1 MNIPIPAALWTE
13 LGAYWRQRRIIL
25 AVGWAVSVVGW
36 LVVVMLPDR
45 YDAMT
50 RIYVDTENLLTPLL
64 RNITVQADVIKQIEV
79 LQRTLLNRKN
89 MASVAH
95 SADLDLDLQ
104 TEQDKE
110 RLYSKLAR
118 QIVVKTEGNNLFSV
132 TYSNSDPAMAKRIV
146 EALLNIFVET
156 NLGQNRSSMGN
167 ARNFI
172 ENEIA
177 NYEHKLKQA
186 DNRLAEFKSR
196 NVGVLAGEGNV
207 SFSTRIDVSRREL
220 AVAKAKVEDMQALR
234 TLLAANLATIAPYHD
249 VDSPGQVIISGGT
262 ATAMSARGQVRQ
274 LEIELSQLQS
284 RYTELHPDV
293 VATRRALEHARG
305 QAERDALAPG
315 DDKSGRIGGGGG
327 RGRASNPLYEQVKL
341 RLIQAEADLGQAQ
354 NRARLAED
362 EMQRLQ
368 TLAEGAPAIEAELA
382 DLNREYGVIKG
393 KYEELLGRRE
403 SARLSEAA
411 ETRGDKIQFRI
422 IEAPQ
427 VPTSPTFPNRPL
439 LVSAVLAL
447 GLGLGG
453 GIVFLMRAMDETIG
467 STAILAAKFNI
478 RVYGTVPRVDN
489 VAGRTRRRLEIRNF
503 AIGTAGLFAAYLLI
517 LAAAFAQQA
526 FPSLLRLD
534 MPAILQRILNHVG

>member
-1 MNIPIPAALWTE
+1 MNSHVPAAFWTE
-13 LGAYWRQRRIIL
+13 LRAYWRQWRVIL
-25 AVGWAVSVVGW
+25 AVGWGVSAVGW

-64 RNITVQADVIKQIEV
+64 RNITVQADVTKQIEV

-110 RLYSKLAR
+110 KLYTRLTK
-118 QIVVKTEGNNLFSV
+118 QIVIKTEGNNLFSV
-132 TYSNSDPAMAKRIV
+132 TYSNSDPQMAKKIV
-146 EALLNIFVET
+146 EALLTIFVET

-177 NYEHKLKQA
+177 NYERKLKQA
-186 DNRLAEFKSR
+186 DSRLAEFRSHH
-196 NVGVLAGEGNV
+196 VGVLAGEGNV
-207 SFSTRIDVSRREL
+207 SFSARIDAAQRDL
-220 AVAKAKVEDMQALR
+220 TLAKAKVDDLTALR
-234 TLLAANLATIAPYHD
+234 GLLASNLATIPQYHD

-262 ATAMSARGQVRQ
+262 PTATSAKGRVQQ
-274 LEIELSQLQS
+274 LEAEISQLES
-284 RYTELHPDV
+284 RYTDLHPDL
-293 VATRRALEHARG
+293 VATRRALEHARE
-305 QAERDALAPG
+305 QAARETAQPSDR
-315 DDKSGRIGGGGG
+315 GG
-327 RGRASNPLYEQVKL
+327 RGRAANPLYEQVKL
-341 RLIQAEADLGQAQ
+341 RLIQAEADLAQAQ
-354 NRARLAED
+354 SRARISAD
-362 EMQRLQ
+362 EAQRLQ
-368 TLAEGAPAIEAELA
+368 TLAESAPAIEAEMA

-427 VPTSPTFPNRPL
+427 VPTRPAFPNRPL
-439 LVSAVLAL
+439 LVSAVLVLAL
-447 GLGLGG
+447 ALGG
-453 GIVFLMRAMDETIG
+453 GIVFLMRAIDDTIG
-467 STAILAAKFNI
+467 STAVLSSRFNV
-478 RVYGTVPRVDN
+478 RVYGTVPQVEN
-489 VAGRTRRRLEIRNF
+489 MAGRKRQWTERRNF
-503 AIGTAGLFAAYLLI
+503 AMAAGGLLTAYLVI
-517 LAAAFAQQA
+517 LAAAFTQQA
-526 FPSLLRLD
+526 FPTLLRLD
-534 MPAILQRILNHVG
+534 MPAILQRILSHVG

>member
-1 MNIPIPAALWTE
+1 MNTIIPAAFWTE
-13 LGAYWRQRRIIL
+13 LRAYWRQRRIIL
-25 AVGWAVSVVGW
+25 AIGWIVSVGGW
-36 LVVVMLPDR
+36 LVIIMLPDR

-95 SADLDLDLQ
+95 SADLDLDLES
-104 TEQDKE
+104 EQDKE
-110 RLYSKLAR
+110 RLYTKLSR

-132 TYSNSDPAMAKRIV
+132 TYSNSDPQMAKKIV

-177 NYEHKLKQA
+177 NYERKLKQA
-186 DNRLAEFKSR
+186 DSRLAEFRSR
-196 NVGVLAGEGNV
+196 HVGVLAGEGNV
-207 SFSTRIDVSRREL
+207 SFSTRIDAAQREL
-220 AVAKAKVEDMQALR
+220 TIAKAKVEDMIALR
-234 TLLAANLATIAPYHD
+234 ALLNANLATISPYHD
-249 VDSPGQVIISGGT
+249 VDSPGSVIISGGT
-262 ATAMSARGQVRQ
+262 ATQMSARGRVQ
-274 LEIELSQLQS
+274 LLETEMNQLQA

-293 VATRRALEHARG
+293 VATRRSLEHARQ
-305 QAERDALAPG
+305 QAEREALQPSDEKGA
-315 DDKSGRIGGGGG
+315 RGGG

-354 NRARLAED
+354 SRARIASD
-362 EMQRLQ
+362 EASRLQ
-368 TLAEGAPAIEAELA
+368 TLAEGAPAIEAEAA
-382 DLNREYGVIKG
+382 DLNREYGVIKA

-427 VPTSPTFPNRPL
+427 VPTSPAFPNRPL
-439 LVSAVLAL
+439 LVTAVLVMAL
-447 GLGLGG
+447 AAGG
-453 GIVFLMRAMDETIG
+453 GVVFLRQAIDDTIG
-467 STAILAAKFNI
+467 STAILAARFNL
-478 RVYGTVPRVDN
+478 RVYGTMPLVDN
-489 VAGRTRRRLEIRNF
+489 VVGRARRRIEVRNF
-503 AIGTAGLFAAYLLI
+503 TFAAGGLFAVYIVI
-517 LAAAFAQQA
+517 LATAFAQQA

-534 MPAILQRILNHVG
+534 VPAILQRVLNHVG

>member
-1 MNIPIPAALWTE
+1 MNLPIPAALWTE

-25 AVGWAVSVVGW
+25 TIGWTVSLVGW
-36 LVVVMLPDR
+36 LVVIMLPDR

-220 AVAKAKVEDMQALR
+220 AVAKAKVEDMQGLR

-262 ATAMSARGQVRQ
+262 VTALSAQGQVRQ
-274 LEIELSQLQS
+274 LETELSQLQS
-284 RYTELHPDV
+284 RYTDLHPDV
-293 VATRRALEHARG
+293 VATRRALDHARE
-305 QAERDALAPG
+305 QAEHETHSTA
-315 DDKSGRIGGGGG
+315 DDKSGRGGGG
-327 RGRASNPLYEQVKL
+327 RIRASNPLYEQVKL
-341 RLIQAEADLGQAQ
+341 RLIQAEADLGQAH
-354 NRARLAED
+354 NRARIAED
-362 EMQRLQ
+362 EMLRLQ

-427 VPTSPTFPNRPL
+427 VPTSPAFPNRPL

-453 GIVFLMRAMDETIG
+453 GVAFLLRAMDETIG
-467 STAILAAKFNI
+467 STATLAAKFNI
-478 RVYGTVPRVDN
+478 RVYGTVPRIDN
-489 VAGRTRRRLEIRNF
+489 MAARTIRRAEIRNF
-503 AIGTAGLFAAYLLI
+503 AIATASLFAVYLLI
-517 LAAAFAQQA
+517 LAATFTQQA
-526 FPSLLRLD
+526 FPALLRLD
-534 MPAILQRILNHVG
+534 MPAILQRILNHVV